1 MASTYSNPQA
11 LLSRYPAVDAGE
23 RKALVAWVRALRA
36 GPLVALLADRKSER
50 KLLELRAREPELEA
64 DGRQILRTVMALVLA
79 GGAAVAMTIYR
90 LLA

>member
-1 MASTYSNPQA
+1 MATTYSNPKA

-23 RKALVAWVRALRA
+23 RKALVAWVRTLRV